1 MGTEALHDLTPAYAL
16 DALEPH
22 ERARYE
28 EHLAQCE
35 ECRAEL
41 ASFSETAASLAYA
54 VDAPAP
60 SPQLRERLLSAARA
74 ERPNV
79 LPLRPRWAIPAAA
92 TAVVAVAASIALAV
106 WASSLSGRL
115 DRAHQARSA
124 QERVAAVLSSPGARM
139 FASNRGKVVVAPDGR
154 AALVV
159 AGLSPARRGMT
170 YEAWVAENGRPR
182 PAGTFAAGSG
192 VTAVALG
199 GRVAPGATVMVTE
212 ERSGGTAAP
221 TRAPVITVNTT

>member
-1 MGTEALHDLTPAYAL
+1 
-16 DALEPH
+16 
-22 ERARYE
+22 
-28 EHLAQCE
+28 
-35 ECRAEL
+35 
-41 ASFSETAASLAYA
+41 
-54 VDAPAP
+54 
-60 SPQLRERLLSAARA
+60 
-74 ERPNV
+74 
-79 LPLRPRWAIPAAA
+79 
-92 TAVVAVAASIALAV
+92 
-106 WASSLSGRL
+106 
-115 DRAHQARSA
+115 
-124 QERVAAVLSSPGARM
+124 M
-139 FASNRGKVVVAPDGR
+139 FASDRGKVVVAPDGR